1 MANVFIP
8 PQLQSLCEG
17 HRSIELSGRTVGELI
32 TALENR
38 FPALAAKLSVDGE
51 LKPGLAVTVDND
63 VSGLG
68 TAQQVS
74 DASEVHFL
82 PAIGGG

>member
-8 PQLQSLCEG
+8 PPLQLLCEG
-17 HRSIELSGRTVGELI
+17 VRSIELPGNTVGELI
-32 TALENR
+32 LALENR
-38 FPALAAKLSVDGE
+38 FPGLAAKLSIDGE

-68 TAQQVS
+68 TAQRVS
-74 DASEVHFL
+74 DTSEVHFL

>member
-1 MANVFIP
+1 MANIFIP
-8 PQLQSLCEG
+8 PQLQPLCEG
-17 HRSIELSGRTVGELI
+17 HRSIELPGRTVGELI
-32 TALENR
+32 AALENR
-38 FPALAAKLSVDGE
+38 FPDLVAKLAVDGE

-68 TAQQVS
+68 TAQRVS
-74 DASEVHFL
+74 DTSEVHFL